1 MECQKTLF
9 RGEQLSKSVVRLQK
23 NSLTLE
29 YEKEKFIQNICNF
42 VEPLNFEAMQVMAD
56 QEQIL
61 ETLSKLYLLCPTME

>member
-1 MECQKTLF
+1 MSKDPISGRTAFKVSRKTT
-9 RGEQLSKSVVRLQK
+9 K

-29 YEKEKFIQNICNF
+29 YEKEKFIQNTCNF

>member
-1 MECQKTLF
+1 MTKDPISRRTAFKVSRKTT
-9 RGEQLSKSVVRLQK
+9 K
-23 NSLTLE
+23 NSLTFE
-29 YEKEKFIQNICNF
+29 YEKEKFIQNTCNF

>member
-1 MECQKTLF
+1 MSKDPISRRTAFKVSRKTT
-9 RGEQLSKSVVRLQK
+9 K

-29 YEKEKFIQNICNF
+29 YEKEKFIQNTCNF